1 MAAEVTAQQQSDRDM
16 IARIGR
22 GDETA
27 FDALYD
33 RLSGPLYSLALRM
46 LRDAADAQDALQD
59 AFFQIWSRARSYDPE
74 QSSVFSW
81 SVLLTRSRVIDRL
94 RSRARRL
101 RVVVPATDIEED
113 HPEPADASIVA
124 SAADTTDRNDEAARV
139 RSILNSLPAEQREA
153 IELAFF
159 TDLTHH
165 EIAARLRQ
173 PLGTIKARIRRGLLK
188 LRERLHTRP

>member
-1 MAAEVTAQQQSDRDM
+1 
-16 IARIGR
+16 
-22 GDETA
+22 
-27 FDALYD
+27 
-33 RLSGPLYSLALRM
+33 
-46 LRDAADAQDALQD
+46 
-59 AFFQIWSRARSYDPE
+59 
-74 QSSVFSW
+74 
-81 SVLLTRSRVIDRL
+81 L